1 MNSPLSMR
9 DDLPNLT
16 EPSLLLG
23 FSGWMDGGEV
33 STGTI
38 SHLVKTLKAEK
49 IGEIAPQDFYIY
61 NFPSPVETAA
71 RFRPKISIEDGVV
84 ASIREPASQFY
95 ADPEN
100 NLVLFAAREPN
111 MHWEAY
117 TKCLFEMV
125 ETLDVRNIYFAGSI
139 ASTVPHTRAPRFAG
153 YVSEQRLLPLLE
165 EFDIRPASY
174 SGPGS
179 FMTYLSTQARERSI
193 PMLNIVSEI
202 PAYAEGKNMRCI
214 FSAIQKLSQI
224 LDLEL
229 NTGGLEAESIKF
241 TERLDKIVSER
252 PDLTDLIR
260 RIERK
265 FDSEHAEPEN
275 DDLRDWFQ
283 RQEIEFD

>member
-1 MNSPLSMR
+1 MNSPLSKR
-9 DDLPNLT
+9 DELPKLT

-61 NFPSPVETAA
+61 NFPGPVEAAA

-84 ASIREPASQFY
+84 ASVREPASQFY

-111 MHWEAY
+111 MQWEAY
-117 TKCLFEMV
+117 TECLFDMV
-125 ETLDVRNIYFAGSI
+125 ETLGVRKIYFSGSI
-139 ASTVPHTRAPRFAG
+139 ASTVPHTRAPRFSG

-193 PMLNIVSEI
+193 PMMNLVSEI
-202 PAYAEGKNMRCI
+202 PAYAEGKNTRCI
-214 FSAIQKLSQI
+214 FSAVQKISEI
-224 LDLEL
+224 LDLDL
-229 NTGGLEAESIKF
+229 NTDALELESIKF

-252 PDLTDLIR
+252 PDLTELIR
-260 RIERK
+260 KIEK
-265 FDSEHAEPEN
+265 DFDSENTVPEN